1 MRILGILLIAFG
13 LFALAF
19 GGFSFLDRDKVIDI
33 GNVEVERTERENVA
47 IPPVLG
53 GAAIVAGAVLLVAGA
68 SNRRRAAIP

>member
-19 GGFSFLDRDKVIDI
+19 GGFSFLDRDKVVDF
-33 GNVEVERTERENVA
+33 GRVEVERTERENVA

-53 GAAIVAGAVLLVAGA
+53 GAAVVAGAVLLLAGA
-68 SNRRRAAIP
+68 TNRRRRAVV